1 MERLRVKTGI
11 GEFQKLIERI
21 YFKKDS
27 ARGREGTF
35 RWFVEEVGE
44 LARAAR
50 KGEAGGLREEFADCL
65 AWLSTLA
72 SLHGVDLEGAAVGR
86 YGGGCPHCGKSPCAC
101 AEQKPG

>member
-1 MERLRVKTGI
+1 MRI
-11 GEFQKLIERI
+11 DEFQKLIEKI
-21 YFKKDS
+21 YFAKDS

-50 KGEAGGLREEFADCL
+50 KGGVENLREEFADCL

-72 SLHGVDLEGAAVGR
+72 SLHGIDLEDAAEGR
-86 YGGGCPHCGKSPCAC
+86 YGLGCPHCGTNPCSC
-101 AEQKPG
+101 REQ